1 MPIFMEIGNVR
12 LFPMSILLGIV
23 NSHVWVLYN
32 IPELGN
38 HFKNG
43 ILLGNVKTIYSN
55 SHFSKLGI
63 TMGFPIKTQS
73 NLKWE
78 FKNNPNFY
86 LVLNFLEYFQLS
98 QWRKLWVSSKRIFW
112 GLELTTV
119 TCIINIIVNL
129 PQTKKITRIKP
140 FRITNNYIIFIKNNV
155 KKPNPRCLWKAFN
168 NNSLICLQNKQG
180 CLCNYK

>member
-43 ILLGNVKTIYSN
+43 ILLGNVKTIYST

-63 TMGFPIKTQS
+63 TMGFPIKTQC

-119 TCIINIIVNL
+119 TCIVIIVNL
-129 PQTKKITRIKP
+129 PQTKKITGIKP
-140 FRITNNYIIFIKNNV
+140 FCITNNYIIFIK
-155 KKPNPRCLWKAFN
+155 K
-168 NNSLICLQNKQG
+168 
-180 CLCNYK
+180 

>member
-1 MPIFMEIGNVR
+1 MPIFVEFGNVR
-12 LFPMSILLGIV
+12 LFPMSILLGFV

-43 ILLGNVKTIYSN
+43 ILLGNVETIYSN

-78 FKNNPNFY
+78 FRNNPNFY
-86 LVLNFLEYFQLS
+86 LVLNYLYWVLNFWIFSIIPMKEALGFIKEDFL
-98 QWRKLWVSSKRIFW
+98 RT
-112 GLELTTV
+112 G
-119 TCIINIIVNL
+119 
-129 PQTKKITRIKP
+129 
-140 FRITNNYIIFIKNNV
+140 TNNSYMYYYYYCKPSSD
-155 KKPNPRCLWKAFN
+155 KKDFP
-168 NNSLICLQNKQG
+168 
-180 CLCNYK
+180 Y